1 MVEGEG
7 VVAVGL
13 GVEAEAGRRLV
24 EWMISAGRSA
34 RAVDDVLLE
43 PFLKLVWEYD
53 IGVVLIVQGVERY
66 IVN

>member
-1 MVEGEG
+1 MAEGEE
-7 VVAVGL
+7 VVVVGL
-13 GVEAEAGRRLV
+13 GVETEAGRRLV

-43 PFLKLVWEYD
+43 PLLKVVWEYD